1 MIPSASSPTPRR
13 TALGFGLAAIA
24 SSGAEAQA
32 GHVMLLGD
40 SVFDNAAYVAGGPDV
55 VRQVRARL
63 PGGWRVTLAA
73 RDGAITADVPAQ
85 LARVTSDA
93 SRLVVSAGGN
103 DALRKE
109 GMLAEPVRS
118 VAEALDRLAAI
129 RARFERAYH
138 AMLEAVLVRG
148 VPAAVCTIYDP
159 RFPDPVRQRVAGAA
173 LGVFNDVITRAAFA
187 RGLPLLDLRLICSR
201 DEDFAN
207 PIEPPP
213 CAAAIKSRPLSPNW
227 PWRTMP
233 GAAARTCSP
242 VTPPAPDARHAAP
255 PRPDAP

>member
-24 SSGAEAQA
+24 SSGAEAQASAADAPEPRRAEA

-63 PGGWRVTLAA
+63 PGGWRATLAA
-73 RDGAITADVPAQ
+73 RDGATTADVPAQ
-85 LARVTSDA
+85 LARVPPDA

-103 DALRKE
+103 DALRE
-109 GMLAEPVRS
+109 QDILAEPVRS

-159 RFPDPVRQRVAGAA
+159 RFPDPVRQRVAVAA

-207 PIEPPP
+207 PIEPSVRGGDKI
-213 CAAAIKSRPLSPNW
+213 AAAIAEL
-227 PWRTMP
+227 
-233 GAAARTCSP
+233 ALAH
-242 VTPPAPDARHAAP
+242 DARRRRSDVFAG
-255 PRPDAP
+255 

>member
-24 SSGAEAQA
+24 SSGAEARAGAADAPEPHRAEA

-63 PGGWRVTLAA
+63 PGGWRATLAA
-73 RDGAITADVPAQ
+73 RDGATTADVPAQ
-85 LARVTSDA
+85 LARVPPDA

-103 DALRKE
+103 DALRE
-109 GMLAEPVRS
+109 QGMLAEPVRS
-118 VAEALDRLAAI
+118 VAQALDRLAAI

-159 RFPDPVRQRVAGAA
+159 RFPDPVRQRAAVAA

-187 RGLPLLDLRLICSR
+187 RGLPLLDLRLICSQ

-207 PIEPPP
+207 PIEPSVRGGDKI
-213 CAAAIKSRPLSPNW
+213 AAAIAEL
-227 PWRTMP
+227 
-233 GAAARTCSP
+233 ALAH
-242 VTPPAPDARHAAP
+242 DARRRRSDVFAG
-255 PRPDAP
+255 